1 MPMVRHAVI
10 LSLVGAVAC
19 IPEPRTGSQIGS
31 LREPEPAPQPP
42 SDFKDLDMSAV
53 VQEAL
58 ALGGLTTLSAA
69 WTGHMAT
76 LDSAPDSCPAI
87 WLGPL
92 PEDLVDIDMDD
103 EQPGM
108 SWLANCVTDPG
119 NLTFSGF
126 THWSTEIVEDV
137 SGGRTLVADAEVT
150 DSSGAVLFA
159 FDGEASDGLDLTSG
173 QYSSVLNGEI
183 TGSLVGLGADGFG
196 SGLRTGGEFEASWN
210 QADASGLRLFGTVT
224 AFDGFGPPDERD
236 PATSPELENVP
247 GWSQGMPR
255 FTSVRYDLQFTED
268 CAEEPVGFI
277 GIRGNEGFWFDVYF
291 LPIYDPEE
299 DTFQSK
305 AFPYEEIDNVSC
317 DGIGTLFAR
326 NVNLK
331 EADAEDAEWSREMRP
346 DFAASISALQTPSIE
361 DYIYTLRQV
370 TE

>member
-1 MPMVRHAVI
+1 MPLVRHAVL
-10 LSLVGAVAC
+10 LSLVAAVAC
-19 IPEPRTGSQIGS
+19 IPEPRPGSQIGS
-31 LREPEPAPQPP
+31 LREPEPSPAPP
-42 SDFKDLDMSAV
+42 SDLKDLDMRAV

-69 WTGHMAT
+69 WTGHMAS
-76 LDSAPDSCPAI
+76 LDSAPASCPAI
-87 WLGPL
+87 WMGPL
-92 PEDLVDIDMDD
+92 PEDLVEVDMDM
-103 EQPGM
+103 EQAGM

-137 SGGRTLVADAEVT
+137 SGARALVADAEVT
-150 DSSGAVLFA
+150 DSAGGLLFA
-159 FDGEASDGLDLTSG
+159 FDGEASDSLDLATG
-173 QYSSVLNGEI
+173 QYSSLLDGEI
-183 TGSLVGLGADGFG
+183 TGSLVGLG

-210 QADASGLRLFGTVT
+210 QAAGSGLRLFGTVT

-236 PATSPELENVP
+236 PSDSPELENLP

-255 FTSVRYDLQFTED
+255 FTSVRYDLQFSEE
-268 CAEEPVGFI
+268 CPEEPMGFL

-326 NVNLK
+326 NVSLK
-331 EADAEDAEWSREMRP
+331 EADTEDPDWSREVQP
-346 DFAASISALQTPSIE
+346 DFAGTISSLQTPSIE